1 MRFAGSSSLRASI
14 QEMEEAGYE
23 CVVRIANLCA
33 GLELIAFVGTT
44 AYELMPST
52 TANAK
57 MNWRRGANGGRE

>member
-14 QEMEEAGYE
+14 QEMEEAGCE
-23 CVVRIANLCA
+23 RIVSMANPRA
-33 GLELIAFVGTT
+33 GLELIAFVGFT

-57 MNWRRGANGGRE
+57 MNWRRGANGGRV